1 MIPVNFFTLFFDV
14 YKKKTSFCFAQ
25 NKISN
30 FGKGISEN
38 DVLKK
43 NICRADIGGP
53 RYAGREHGD
62 VDARH
67 QEPHPVW
74 REGGEKR
81 SVQAPRGTTSRGTY
95 LDKKTWLI
103 SQRSVWD
110 LVLGLLM

>member
-1 MIPVNFFTLFFDV
+1 MISVNFFTLFFDV
-14 YKKKTSFCFAQ
+14 YKNKNQSCFAQ

-30 FGKGISEN
+30 FGKGTSEN

-43 NICRADIGGP
+43 KFCRADIGGP

-67 QEPHPVW
+67 QEPHLVR

-95 LDKKTWLI
+95 LDKK
-103 SQRSVWD
+103 
-110 LVLGLLM
+110 